1 MEQGWDPE
9 VKRYFRK
16 IISSFS
22 AGLLWMMS
30 NVTLGL
36 YFGLA
41 YRRDISF
48 IYIILFYLYLLV
60 SLLLLL
66 RYFYRIWRK

>member
-22 AGLLWMMS
+22 VGLLWLMS
-30 NVTLGL
+30 CVTLGL

-41 YRRDISF
+41 YRKDIPAVF
-48 IYIILFYLYLLV
+48 NILFYVFLLV

-66 RYFYRIWRK
+66 RYYYKLWRK